1 MPPKR
6 RAYEL
11 AKEFSIPNKEF
22 VALLKD
28 GGFPVNTHMTAFD
41 DIEEIRIRGWLEAQG
56 YGQKSTAT
64 AVDDDLSAFRK
75 KKTKDVEVG
84 ADDDSAANPMAAF
97 RTKKK
102 KKVEEPEALATPEIT
117 DAPSAEEATAEA
129 EASSTEGAQP
139 AESTQPEAGVVE
151 AGGSAEAASIQD
163 SAGSVSE
170 PSTAETSTEESV
182 SSAPQDA
189 SDSSAAPEDAAV
201 PTAGDS
207 ASEAEGGSASQAAES
222 SADAAAAADDSQGI
236 ASPAAGPG
244 AEAAE
249 GSTSEAE
256 PQPAASEA
264 TASEATAS
272 GSKASST
279 EQGKSADAEQTQSAA
294 TEPTAEQP
302 QSEAQADAPAGGDA
316 EKVQAKTGSAPANT
330 TPEKGPSS
338 KDTGSKDSGSK
349 GAVSK
354 DPVSSG
360 KAVSGNAASGQAADG
375 KGAKAA
381 KPGDDKAKG
390 AEAAKDDAKAK
401 DGIVRPSE
409 KRRSGKVVGFID
421 LSKVQSARPPRRDS
435 RRLGRS
441 DDSAVSSVQPTYG
454 GRRRGGG
461 GGGGGGAPRP
471 GLENRGDLTAAQ
483 LREREAGRFLRRQ
496 RPGGGNQS
504 GGRRG
509 GRGGRGHR
517 MDSGSA
523 LLGSPFRGQ
532 SVQVEEPISIKKLA
546 EALAVKQNQLL
557 KKAFD
562 LLGFGAV
569 NINSILEEDTAVLL
583 AEEFAVQLEV
593 TQEVAAEEALLEEL
607 AEKRAAVEDGDLFTR
622 GPSVAVL
629 GHVDHGKTTLIDSI
643 RRSQITGGESGGIT
657 QHIGAY
663 QVTTESGNKLT
674 VVDTPGHAAFT
685 SMRARGAQAVDIVI
699 LVVAA
704 DDGVMPQT
712 EEAINHAKAAGVP
725 IVVALNKMDKP
736 EANPEKVLNELAAK
750 ELIPEEWGGQTA
762 IMQVSALK
770 GDGIDDLLERVFL
783 ESEVLELRAH
793 TEGPASGV
801 VLEAE
806 VQQGR
811 GIIAH
816 LLVQD
821 GSLNRG
827 DVILAGEG
835 YGKVRSI
842 TNDRGKALKEA
853 GPSMPIEVTG
863 LDKLPGI
870 GERFHVVPDL
880 SSAKEVAEERE
891 RSLRMKSLAD
901 RRAVSKDNL
910 FAAVAEANKTTIN
923 VIVKADVQ
931 GSVEVLKS
939 QLAELTH
946 DEVEVRVLHTGVGQ
960 VSESDIDLAITSEA
974 YVVAFHVGV
983 SGKARQNAERE
994 SITIKN
1000 YQVIYELLDDLR
1012 AMMEGSLAPEITEE
1026 ITGHV
1031 EIRRIFRS
1039 SRLGNIAGS
1048 HVIDGTVSRDS
1059 KLRLLRDGSVVFN
1072 GQIGSLRRES
1082 DETKEVRE
1090 GFDCGIVIKN
1100 FNDIQEGDIIEA
1112 FKLVEVKRTL

>member
-11 AKEFSIPNKEF
+11 AKEFNIPNKDF

-41 DIEEIRIRGWLEAQG
+41 EFEEIRIRAWLEAQG
-56 YGQKSTAT
+56 YGQKAAASTAT
-64 AVDDDLSAFRK
+64 ADEPGDLSAFRK
-75 KKTKDVEVG
+75 PKRKKVVEAVPEPADDEVG
-84 ADDDSAANPMAAF
+84 GLSQF
-97 RTKKK
+97 RKTKK
-102 KKVEEPEALATPEIT
+102 KKVEEPIPTPEIT
-117 DAPSAEEATAEA
+117 DAPAPEAEEPQAEAVPADVAEEPDAEGAEPEAAVVESIESAPDEAPAPEVEEPAAEAQSPAESQPTAEA
-129 EASSTEGAQP
+129 QPVVEAEPAAAEQASAAEPSAPAQP
-139 AESTQPEAGVVE
+139 A
-151 AGGSAEAASIQD
+151 AEAQH
-163 SAGSVSE
+163 
-170 PSTAETSTEESV
+170 
-182 SSAPQDA
+182 
-189 SDSSAAPEDAAV
+189 
-201 PTAGDS
+201 
-207 ASEAEGGSASQAAES
+207 
-222 SADAAAAADDSQGI
+222 AAAAQPAKADAPATESQE
-236 ASPAAGPG
+236 AAAPAGESAAEAKPEAAKPG
-244 AEAAE
+244 AEAKPGAVPDA
-249 GSTSEAE
+249 GA
-256 PQPAASEA
+256 PAAKAQSGEA
-264 TASEATAS
+264 
-272 GSKASST
+272 
-279 EQGKSADAEQTQSAA
+279 
-294 TEPTAEQP
+294 
-302 QSEAQADAPAGGDA
+302 APAGG
-316 EKVQAKTGSAPANT
+316 
-330 TPEKGPSS
+330 
-338 KDTGSKDSGSK
+338 
-349 GAVSK
+349 
-354 DPVSSG
+354 
-360 KAVSGNAASGQAADG
+360 
-375 KGAKAA
+375 KAA
-381 KPGDDKAKG
+381 EDKPADK
-390 AEAAKDDAKAK
+390 K

-409 KRRSGKVVGFID
+409 KRRGPKIVGRID
-421 LSKVQSARPPRRDS
+421 LSKIQPTRPARRES

-441 DDSAVSSVQPTYG
+441 DDSAVSNVQPTYG

-461 GGGGGGAPRP
+461 GPRP
-471 GLENRGDLTAAQ
+471 GSNENRGDLTASQ

-496 RPGGGNQS
+496 RPGGGYGG

-509 GRGGRGHR
+509 RGGHR
-517 MDSGSA
+517 DSGSHV
-523 LLGSPFRGQ
+523 LGSPFRGQ
-532 SVQVEEPISIKKLA
+532 SVKVEEPISIKKLA

-557 KKAFD
+557 GKAFD
-562 LLGFGAV
+562 MLGFGAV

-583 AEEFAVQLEV
+583 AGEFEVELEV

-607 AEKRAAVEDGDLFTR
+607 AEKRAAIEDDDLVTR
-622 GPSVAVL
+622 APTVAVL

-643 RRSQITGGESGGIT
+643 RRSQITEGESGGIT

-663 QVTTESGNKLT
+663 QVTTEAGNVLT

-712 EEAINHAKAAGVP
+712 EEAINHAKAAGTP
-725 IVVALNKMDKP
+725 IVVALNKIDKA
-736 EANPEKVLNELAAK
+736 EANPDKVLNELAAK

-762 IMQVSALK
+762 IMRVSALQN
-770 GDGIDDLLERVFL
+770 DGIDDLLERVFL
-783 ESEVLELRAH
+783 ESEVLELKAH
-793 TEGPASGV
+793 SDGPAAGV

-806 VQQGR
+806 IQQGR
-811 GIIAH
+811 GIVAH

-821 GSLNRG
+821 GSLERG
-827 DVILAGEG
+827 NVILAGEG

-842 TNDRGKALKEA
+842 TNDRGKTLKEA

-870 GERFHVVPDL
+870 GEKFHVVPDL
-880 SSAKEVAEERE
+880 ASAKEVAEERE

-901 RRAVSKDNL
+901 RRAVSKENL
-910 FAAVAEANKTTIN
+910 FAAVAEANKTMIN

-931 GSVEVLKS
+931 GSVEVIKA

-946 DEVEVRVLHTGVGQ
+946 DEVEVRVLHSGVGQ

-1000 YQVIYELLDDLR
+1000 YSVIYELLDDLR
-1012 AMMEGSLAPEITEE
+1012 AMMEGSLAPDINEE

-1039 SRLGNIAGS
+1039 SKFGNIAGS
-1048 HVIDGTVSRDS
+1048 HVTDGTVNRDS
-1059 KLRLLRDGSVVFN
+1059 KLRLLRDGNVVFT

-1082 DETKEVRE
+1082 DEAKEVRE